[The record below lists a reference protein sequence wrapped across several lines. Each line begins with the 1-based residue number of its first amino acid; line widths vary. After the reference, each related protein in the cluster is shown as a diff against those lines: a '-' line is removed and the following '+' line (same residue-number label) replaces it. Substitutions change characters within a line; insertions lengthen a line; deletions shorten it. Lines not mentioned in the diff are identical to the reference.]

1 MTFLKK
7 DAFKRLFLC
16 LLLACTVTTGAAQS
30 GEIACPVGI
39 SGSDYD
45 EIAQVKYVYDGDTLT
60 LSDGRKVR
68 LIGINTPEMGRKGKP
83 HQPYSI
89 EARNA
94 LKSLFT
100 NDKSIRLLHG
110 IDEQDRYGRLLAHGF
125 LDDGQNIQSKL
136 LGQGLASA
144 IMISPNTRFASCY
157 LEQERSARCAG
168 RGIWKKQRILEAGR
182 LKPKHK
188 GFQIVRGKV
197 KSINSN
203 SKGIWIN
210 LEDTLTIGIRPDN
223 EHLFDLDQIRGL
235 LDQPVIV
242 RGWINKSKKPTPYY
256 LRIRHPSS
264 MQSEQNFD
272 CN

>member
-1 MTFLKK
+1 MTFLRK

-16 LLLACTVTTGAAQS
+16 LLLTYSVTAKAAPS
-30 GEIACPVGI
+30 ADITCPVSL

-45 EIAQVKYVYDGDTLT
+45 ETAQVKYVYDGDTLT
-60 LSDGRKVR
+60 LHDDRKVR

-89 EARNA
+89 EAKNA
-94 LKSLFT
+94 LKSLFSA
-100 NDKSIRLLHG
+100 DRSIRLLHG
-110 IDEQDRYGRLLAHGF
+110 IDDEDRYGRMLAHGF
-125 LDDGQNIQSKL
+125 LDDGENIQVKL
-136 LGQGLASA
+136 LKQGLASA

-168 RGIWKKQRILEAGR
+168 KGIWKKKRILEAGK
-182 LKPKHK
+182 LKPNDK

-210 LEDTLTIGIRPDN
+210 LEDKLTIGIRPDN
-223 EHLFDLDQIRGL
+223 RHLFDLSQIKQL

-242 RGWINKSKKPTPYY
+242 RGWINSSKKSTPYY
-256 LRIRHPSS
+256 LRVRHPSS
-264 MQSEQNFD
+264 IQQEETFE
-272 CN
+272 CH

>member
-1 MTFLKK
+1 MSYPLSS
-7 DAFKRLFLC
+7 
-16 LLLACTVTTGAAQS
+16 AAS
-30 GEIACPVGI
+30 PSDGIACPVSL

-60 LSDGRKVR
+60 LRDGRKVR

-89 EARNA
+89 EAKNA

-100 NDKSIRLLHG
+100 DDKPIRLLHG
-110 IDEQDRYGRLLAHGF
+110 IDDEDRYGRMLAHGF
-125 LDDGQNIQSKL
+125 LDDGQNIQSTL
-136 LGQGLASA
+136 LNQGLASA

-157 LEQERSARCAG
+157 LEQERTARCAG
-168 RGIWKKQRILEAGR
+168 KGIWKKQRILEAGK

-210 LEDTLTIGIRPDN
+210 LEDKLTIGIRPDN
-223 EHLFDLDQIRGL
+223 RHLFDLSQIKGL
-235 LDQPVIV
+235 LDQPIIV
-242 RGWINKSKKPTPYY
+242 RGWINKSSKSTPYY
-256 LRIRHPSS
+256 LRVRHPSS
-264 MQSEQNFD
+264 IQTQETFD
-272 CN
+272 CR

>member
-16 LLLACTVTTGAAQS
+16 LLLSCSYAAKGDATVDA
-30 GEIACPVGI
+30 ACPVSL
-39 SGSDYD
+39 SGSEYN
-45 EIAQVKYVYDGDTLT
+45 ETAEVTYVYDGDTLT
-60 LSDGRKVR
+60 LRDGRKVR

-89 EARNA
+89 EAKNA

-100 NDKSIRLLHG
+100 KDKSIRLLHG
-110 IDEQDRYGRLLAHGF
+110 LDDEDRYGRLLAHGF

-136 LGQGLASA
+136 LNQGLASA

-157 LEQERSARCAG
+157 LEQERRARCEG
-168 RGIWKKQRILEAGR
+168 KGIWKKKRTLEAGK
-182 LKPKHK
+182 LKPKDT
-188 GFQIVRGKV
+188 GFQLVRGKV
-197 KSINSN
+197 TSINSN

-210 LEDTLTIGIRPDN
+210 LEDKLTIGIRQDDRQ
-223 EHLFDLDQIRGL
+223 LFDFDRISQL

-242 RGWINKSKKPTPYY
+242 RGWINKSKKSTPYY
-256 LRIRHPSS
+256 LRVRHPASI
-264 MQSEQNFD
+264 QTAEKFD
-272 CN
+272 CH

>member
-1 MTFLKK
+1 MTLLKK

-16 LLLACTVTTGAAQS
+16 LLLTYSVTTKAAAS
-30 GEIACPVGI
+30 EDIACPVNL
-39 SGSDYD
+39 SGNDYD

-60 LSDGRKVR
+60 LRDGRKVR

-89 EARNA
+89 EAKNA
-94 LKSLFT
+94 LRSLFSS
-100 NDKSIRLLHG
+100 DKSIRLLHG
-110 IDEQDRYGRLLAHGF
+110 IDDEDRYGRMLAHGF
-125 LDDGQNIQSKL
+125 LDGGENIQSTL
-136 LGQGLASA
+136 LNQGLASA

-157 LEQERSARCAG
+157 LEQERIARCTG
-168 RGIWKKQRILEAGR
+168 KGIWKKQHILEAGK

-197 KSINSN
+197 TSINSN

-210 LEDTLTIGIRPDN
+210 LEDKLTIGIRPDN
-223 EHLFDLDQIRGL
+223 RHLFDLSQIKEL

-242 RGWINKSKKPTPYY
+242 RGWINKSKKSTPYY
-256 LRIRHPSS
+256 LRVRHPSS
-264 MQSEQNFD
+264 IQSQDSFD
-272 CN
+272 CH

>member
-7 DAFKRLFLC
+7 DALKRLFLC
-16 LLLACTVTTGAAQS
+16 LLVTYSITTGAARS
-30 GEIACPVGI
+30 GEAACPVGI

-45 EIAQVKYVYDGDTLT
+45 ETAQVKYVYDGDTLT
-60 LSDGRKVR
+60 LNDGRKVR

-89 EARNA
+89 EAKNA

-100 NDKSIRLLHG
+100 SDKSIRLLHG
-110 IDEQDRYGRLLAHGF
+110 IDNQDRYGRMLAHGF
-125 LDDGQNIQSKL
+125 LVDGQNIQSKL
-136 LGQGLASA
+136 LSEGLASA
-144 IMISPNTRFASCY
+144 IMISPNTRFATCY
-157 LEQERSARCAG
+157 LAQERNARCAG
-168 RGIWKKQRILEAGR
+168 KGIWKKQRILEAKK

-210 LEDTLTIGIRPDN
+210 LEDKLTIGIRPDN
-223 EHLFDLDQIRGL
+223 EHLFDFDQMKQL
-235 LDQPVIV
+235 LDQPIIV
-242 RGWINKSKKPTPYY
+242 RGWINSSKKSTPYY
-256 LRIRHPSS
+256 LRVRHPSS
-264 MQSEQNFD
+264 IQTEETFD
-272 CN
+272 CP

>member
-16 LLLACTVTTGAAQS
+16 LLLTYSITVVAAQS
-30 GEIACPVGI
+30 GDIACPVSL

-60 LSDGRKVR
+60 LDDGRKVR

-89 EARNA
+89 EAKNA
-94 LKSLFT
+94 LKSLIAR
-100 NDKSIRLLHG
+100 DKSIRLLHG
-110 IDEQDRYGRLLAHGF
+110 IDVQDRYGRLLAHGF

-136 LGQGLASA
+136 LSQGLASA
-144 IMISPNTRFASCY
+144 IMISPNTRFAACY
-157 LEQERSARCAG
+157 LEQEREARCAG
-168 RGIWKKQRILEAGR
+168 KGIWKKQRTLQVGK

-188 GFQIVRGKV
+188 GFQIARGKV

-210 LEDTLTIGIRPDN
+210 LEDKLTIGIRPDN
-223 EHLFDLDQIRGL
+223 EHLFDLDEIREL
-235 LDQPVIV
+235 LDRPVVV

-256 LRIRHPSS
+256 LRVRHPSS
-264 MQSEQNFD
+264 IQTEETFD